1 MTVARKWNWLLWTG
15 FCLALISF
23 ISYFTVFARFP
34 ITRDIPW
41 VNYLLFVI
49 AVALLVAGMRRAS
62 RKVIASIVAA
72 LGAAVFVFFALI
84 VVVGSKI
91 LPASHGAPRVGQKA
105 PDFALLDSN
114 GHLVSLSSILAS
126 SPRGAV
132 LIFYR
137 GYW

>member
-1 MTVARKWNWLLWTG
+1 MRKANWPLWAG
-15 FCLALISF
+15 FLLALIAF
-23 ISYFTVFARFP
+23 VSYFTIFVRFTV
-34 ITRDIPW
+34 TRDIPW

-49 AVALLVAGMRRAS
+49 AIALLVSGVRRAS
-62 RKVIASIVAA
+62 RKVMASIVAV
-72 LGAAVFVFFALI
+72 LGAAVFVVFTLI
-84 VVVGSKI
+84 VVVGTKN
-91 LPASHGAPRVGQKA
+91 LPVSRGAPHVGQQA

-114 GHLVSLSSILAS
+114 RRLVSLSNILAS